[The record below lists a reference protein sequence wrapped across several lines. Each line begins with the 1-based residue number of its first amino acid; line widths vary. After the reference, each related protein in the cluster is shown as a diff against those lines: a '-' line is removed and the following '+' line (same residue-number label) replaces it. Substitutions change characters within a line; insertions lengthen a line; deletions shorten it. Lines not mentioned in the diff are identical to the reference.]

1 VDRNNLNIH
10 RHCLLS
16 EISPESSV
24 DIRELR
30 SFILVV
36 ESVYSLQFIA
46 TGVYVTGTT
55 VTYFVAMERYQCSV
69 QYQR

>member
-1 VDRNNLNIH
+1 VDINNLNIH

-16 EISPESSV
+16 VISPKGSV
-24 DIRELR
+24 EIRQLR

-36 ESVYSLQFIA
+36 VSVYSLQFIA

-55 VTYFVAMERYQCSV
+55 VTYFVAMARYQCSV